1 MSLKRATNSLPQDR
15 ETQMAIQECLLALQR
30 HEGEWLE
37 VGRVAVASGVPEP
50 LSRTILR
57 ELVRASV
64 LTVEGET
71 PRYRYAPDRLLALE
85 VGSFLR
91 RSEARTGKLQDNV
104 ARFRERYGGR

>member
-1 MSLKRATNSLPQDR
+1 MSLKRALNSLPHDR
-15 ETQMAIQECLLALQR
+15 ETQMAIHECLLALQR

-50 LSRTILR
+50 LSRT
-57 ELVRASV
+57 
-64 LTVEGET
+64 T